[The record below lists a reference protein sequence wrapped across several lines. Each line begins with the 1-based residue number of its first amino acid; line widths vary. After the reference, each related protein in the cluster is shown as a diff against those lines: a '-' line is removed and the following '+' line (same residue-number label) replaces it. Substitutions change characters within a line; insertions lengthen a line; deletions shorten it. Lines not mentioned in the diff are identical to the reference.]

1 MKMLASQCTQHHHVL
16 SGAHNTL
23 TYFNSITVDMIR
35 NHLRLT
41 KRIFPISN
49 IRNEPSSLNS
59 HRSYSYTSS
68 PTSTSIFSEEFYKI
82 KNDMK
87 IVSHVS
93 EQIKSKGYASES
105 TLDID
110 QVSDEGKINVGNT
123 IPILSIATCETL
135 KQETIPNLFQGN
147 FDTGIFPDEWHWRQ
161 GISRD
166 DAAREMCNSWKAS
179 RVIASIVLNKDLG
192 EFIAKVMG
200 WQSVRIAQDDI
211 VWKTP
216 TGNRDCNIA
225 HEHINTVGFHQDS
238 AYISTQFEPYENNSV
253 TLWIA
258 LDDANKENGSLEYA
272 VGSHRWPISHL
283 DSVNDNLG
291 SSSFHYSDQFSYRN
305 SSLHDAYERHVR
317 NCENNARDLKIET
330 VNVNTSYGIL
340 HHQDAWHGSGP
351 NVSFD
356 RHRRALVAHYLDG
369 KVQFA
374 SDDRNRN
381 RNPPFGKTSYIY
393 GRYKRYNSTEVD
405 ETFFPIIYTAPD
417 AGHRRTEW
425 IDEYI
430 KSSSN

>member
-1 MKMLASQCTQHHHVL
+1 
-16 SGAHNTL
+16 
-23 TYFNSITVDMIR
+23 MIR

-41 KRIFPISN
+41 KRILRISE
-49 IRNEPSSLNS
+49 IRNETSALNS
-59 HRSYSYTSS
+59 HRYYTTSS
-68 PTSTSIFSEEFYKI
+68 TSTSIFSEEFHKM
-82 KNDMK
+82 KTDMEV
-87 IVSHVS
+87 ISHIS
-93 EQIKSKGYASES
+93 EQIKLKGYASES
-105 TLDID
+105 ALDID
-110 QVSDEGKINVGNT
+110 QVSEEGRINVGNT
-123 IPILSIATCETL
+123 IPILSLTTCEML

-179 RVIASIVLNKDLG
+179 RVIASIVLNKHLG
-192 EFIAKVMG
+192 EFISKVMG

-258 LDDANKENGSLEYA
+258 LDDANEENGCLEYA
-272 VGSHRWPISHL
+272 IGSHRWPIPHL
-283 DSVNDNLG
+283 NSINDNLG
-291 SSSFHYSDQFSYRN
+291 SSSFHHSDEFSYRN
-305 SSLHDAYERHVR
+305 SSLHDAYENHVR
-317 NCENNARDLKIET
+317 NSENNARDLKIET

-356 RHRRALVAHYLDG
+356 KHRRALVAHYLDG
-369 KVQFA
+369 NVQFA
-374 SDDRNRN
+374 NDGNR

-393 GRYKRYNSTEVD
+393 GRYKRYQSTEVD
-405 ETFFPIIYTAPD
+405 ETFFPVIYTVPD
-417 AGHRRTEW
+417 ASHRRTEW

-430 KSSSN
+430 NI